1 MGVEQVELSHEE
13 VWDDSALI
21 DSWNEA
27 LAEYKPTTNISCA
40 QKYHS
45 VHAKGGSVKDLESKI
60 SQRAPESESNKRANS
75 SEPVSSAGNEDP
87 DAIISRSDQAQSS
100 QKDATAAASA
110 APPPQALLGSSCS
123 CRGITQDI
131 TPGSLKGNSRP
142 NKRSK
147 NHGPDPIHG
156 NGSNRR
162 NYYQKTREEA
172 GQAKEGGCRTV
183 EFLRRQPFQTL
194 AAGTCSL
201 QLPLPRASEL
211 DRVTN
216 RKIPAAV
223 VSR

>member
-27 LAEYKPTTNISCA
+27 LAEYK
-40 QKYHS
+40 KYHS

-110 APPPQALLGSSCS
+110 APPPQALLGSI
-123 CRGITQDI
+123 RDDN
-131 TPGSLKGNSRP
+131 LKRLLMSWYYAGYYTGLFEGQQQAQQEEQKPRP
-142 NKRSK
+142 
-147 NHGPDPIHG
+147 
-156 NGSNRR
+156 
-162 NYYQKTREEA
+162 
-172 GQAKEGGCRTV
+172 
-183 EFLRRQPFQTL
+183 
-194 AAGTCSL
+194 
-201 QLPLPRASEL
+201 
-211 DRVTN
+211 
-216 RKIPAAV
+216 
-223 VSR
+223 